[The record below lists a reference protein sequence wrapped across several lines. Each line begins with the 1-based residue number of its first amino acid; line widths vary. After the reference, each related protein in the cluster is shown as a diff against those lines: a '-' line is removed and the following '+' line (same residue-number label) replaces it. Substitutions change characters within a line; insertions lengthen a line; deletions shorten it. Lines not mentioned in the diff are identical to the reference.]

1 MKRTLKLI
9 ILAAWLVLPA
19 TAQKN
24 HNFEVSKNL
33 EIFNNLFKQLD
44 LYYVDTLDA
53 DKLVKTA
60 TGSMLNTLDPYTEYY
75 PDDERDDLKQ
85 MLTGKYAGIGSLIHY
100 SKNEDRCI
108 ISEPFENMPA
118 AEGGL
123 KAGDVI
129 LSIAGKEFGPKG
141 SQNTNEFTESVSNA
155 LRGEPGTSFIV
166 KIQRPGEDKPREI
179 KLTRRAIKT
188 PPISYYGM
196 IAENTGYIYLSS
208 FPEGAATDVRR
219 AVIDLKQKGA
229 KQLVLDLRNNGGGS
243 MQEAIDLVNL
253 FIGKGKTVVELKG
266 KIKSANETYKTQRE
280 ALDPDIPLAVLV
292 NGNTASSSEI
302 TAGTLQDYDRAVV
315 IGTRTY
321 GKGLVQQPID
331 FSDGS
336 AIRLT
341 IARYYTPSGRC
352 IQRPYENGKDSK
364 YEMDWI
370 TRYEHGEFFSKDS
383 IKLDENLRYSTGLG
397 RPVYGG
403 GGIMPDVFVP
413 QDTTGVSSYLIEVS
427 NKGLI
432 LQFSFQ
438 YTDRN
443 RAKLSEYDNEEDL
456 LKYLR
461 HQSIVEQFVRFADS
475 KGVKRRNLLIHKSY
489 KLLERSLYGNII
501 YNILGREQYIRYIN
515 QSDATVKKALD
526 ILERG
531 EAFPK
536 APEATPIIE
545 DKKDDG
551 KEKRTAQA
559 GSFVEDPTQLFRYAS
574 VC

>member
-219 AVIDLKQKGA
+219 AVIGLKQKGA

-321 GKGLVQQPID
+321 GKGLVQQTRPLPY
-331 FSDGS
+331 DGVLK
-336 AIRLT
+336 LT
-341 IARYYTPSGRC
+341 TSRYYIPSGRC
-352 IQRPYENGKDSK
+352 IQAIDYSHRAANGAVNRIPDSL
-364 YEMDWI
+364 
-370 TRYEHGEFFSKDS
+370 TNVFH
-383 IKLDENLRYSTGLG
+383 TAAG
-397 RPVYGG
+397 RPVRDG
-403 GGIMPDVFVP
+403 GGIMPDSVVKVDSVANIVLYLNPGMITSDVLFNFVTEYTHRHATIDP
-413 QDTTGVSSYLIEVS
+413 PEKFDISDEEYENFKRYAKEHNFTYDRQSVKLLDNLKKVAKFEGYDVAEDIKALEAKLTHNEDYDFEHWKPEIKKLLNNEIMLRYYYRR
-427 NKGLI
+427 GLI
-432 LQFSFQ
+432 
-438 YTDRN
+438 RN
-443 RAKLSEYDNEEDL
+443 SLNNDKTLDTALAVLNNPQEYRKML
-456 LKYLR
+456 AP
-461 HQSIVEQFVRFADS
+461 QPGQAQDS
-475 KGVKRRNLLIHKSY
+475 KPS
-489 KLLERSLYGNII
+489 E
-501 YNILGREQYIRYIN
+501 
-515 QSDATVKKALD
+515 KK
-526 ILERG
+526 
-531 EAFPK
+531 
-536 APEATPIIE
+536 
-545 DKKDDG
+545 
-551 KEKRTAQA
+551 
-559 GSFVEDPTQLFRYAS
+559 
-574 VC
+574 

>member
-9 ILAAWLVLPA
+9 ILAAWLALPA

-321 GKGLVQQPID
+321 GKGLVQQTRPLPY
-331 FSDGS
+331 DGVLK
-336 AIRLT
+336 LT
-341 IARYYTPSGRC
+341 TSRYYIPSGRC
-352 IQRPYENGKDSK
+352 IQAIDYSHRAANGAVNRIPDSL
-364 YEMDWI
+364 
-370 TRYEHGEFFSKDS
+370 TNVFH
-383 IKLDENLRYSTGLG
+383 TAAG
-397 RPVYGG
+397 RPVRDG
-403 GGIMPDVFVP
+403 GGIMPDSVVKVDSVANIVLYLNPGMITSDVLFNFVTEYTHRYATIDP
-413 QDTTGVSSYLIEVS
+413 PEKFDISDEEYENFKRYAKEHNFTYDRQSVKLLDNLKKVAKFEGYDVAEDIKALEAKLTHNEDYDFEHWKPEIKKLLNNEIMLRYYYRR
-427 NKGLI
+427 GLI
-432 LQFSFQ
+432 
-438 YTDRN
+438 RN
-443 RAKLSEYDNEEDL
+443 SLNNDKTLDTALAVLNNPQEYRKML
-456 LKYLR
+456 AP
-461 HQSIVEQFVRFADS
+461 QPGQAQDS
-475 KGVKRRNLLIHKSY
+475 KPS
-489 KLLERSLYGNII
+489 E
-501 YNILGREQYIRYIN
+501 
-515 QSDATVKKALD
+515 KK
-526 ILERG
+526 
-531 EAFPK
+531 
-536 APEATPIIE
+536 
-545 DKKDDG
+545 
-551 KEKRTAQA
+551 
-559 GSFVEDPTQLFRYAS
+559 
-574 VC
+574 

>member
-9 ILAAWLVLPA
+9 ILAAWLALPA

-321 GKGLVQQPID
+321 GKGLVQQTRPLPY
-331 FSDGS
+331 DGVLK
-336 AIRLT
+336 LT
-341 IARYYTPSGRC
+341 TSRYYIPSGRC
-352 IQRPYENGKDSK
+352 IQAIDYSHRAANGAVNRIPDSL
-364 YEMDWI
+364 
-370 TRYEHGEFFSKDS
+370 TNVFH
-383 IKLDENLRYSTGLG
+383 TAAG
-397 RPVYGG
+397 RPVRDG
-403 GGIMPDVFVP
+403 GGIMPDSVVKVDSVANIVLYLNPGMITSDVLFNFVTEYTHRHATIDP
-413 QDTTGVSSYLIEVS
+413 PEKFDISDEEYENFKRYAKEHNFTYDRQSVKLLDNLKKVAKFEGYDVAEDIKALEAKLTHNEDYDFEHWKPEIKKLLNNEIMLRYYYRR
-427 NKGLI
+427 GLI
-432 LQFSFQ
+432 
-438 YTDRN
+438 RN
-443 RAKLSEYDNEEDL
+443 SLNNDKTLDTALAVLNNPQAAKISCPRDA
-456 LKYLR
+456 R
-461 HQSIVEQFVRFADS
+461 MVEKSPCPVR
-475 KGVKRRNLLIHKSY
+475 
-489 KLLERSLYGNII
+489 
-501 YNILGREQYIRYIN
+501 
-515 QSDATVKKALD
+515 
-526 ILERG
+526 
-531 EAFPK
+531 
-536 APEATPIIE
+536 
-545 DKKDDG
+545 
-551 KEKRTAQA
+551 
-559 GSFVEDPTQLFRYAS
+559 
-574 VC
+574 

>member
-196 IAENTGYIYLSS
+196 IAESTGYIYLSS

-321 GKGLVQQPID
+321 GKGLVQQTRPLPY
-331 FSDGS
+331 DGVLK
-336 AIRLT
+336 LT
-341 IARYYTPSGRC
+341 TSRYYIPSGRC
-352 IQRPYENGKDSK
+352 IQAIDYSHRAANGAVNRIPDSL
-364 YEMDWI
+364 
-370 TRYEHGEFFSKDS
+370 TNVFH
-383 IKLDENLRYSTGLG
+383 TAAG
-397 RPVYGG
+397 RPVRDG
-403 GGIMPDVFVP
+403 GGIMPDSVVKVDSVANIVLYLNPGMITSDVLFNFVTEYTHRHATIDP
-413 QDTTGVSSYLIEVS
+413 PEKFDISDEEYENFKRYAKEHNFTYDRQSVKLLDNLKKVAKFEGYDVAEDIKALEAKLTHNEDYDFEHWKPEIKKLLNNEIMLRYYYRR
-427 NKGLI
+427 GLI
-432 LQFSFQ
+432 
-438 YTDRN
+438 RN
-443 RAKLSEYDNEEDL
+443 SLNNDKTLDTALAVLNNPQEYHKML
-456 LKYLR
+456 AP
-461 HQSIVEQFVRFADS
+461 QPGQAQDS
-475 KGVKRRNLLIHKSY
+475 KPS
-489 KLLERSLYGNII
+489 E
-501 YNILGREQYIRYIN
+501 
-515 QSDATVKKALD
+515 KK
-526 ILERG
+526 
-531 EAFPK
+531 
-536 APEATPIIE
+536 
-545 DKKDDG
+545 
-551 KEKRTAQA
+551 
-559 GSFVEDPTQLFRYAS
+559 
-574 VC
+574 

>member
-9 ILAAWLVLPA
+9 ILTAWLALPA

-321 GKGLVQQPID
+321 GKGLVQQTRPLPY
-331 FSDGS
+331 DGVLK
-336 AIRLT
+336 LT
-341 IARYYTPSGRC
+341 TSRYYIPSGRC
-352 IQRPYENGKDSK
+352 IQAIDYSHRAANGAVNRIPDSL
-364 YEMDWI
+364 
-370 TRYEHGEFFSKDS
+370 TNVFH
-383 IKLDENLRYSTGLG
+383 TAAG
-397 RPVYGG
+397 RPVRDG
-403 GGIMPDVFVP
+403 GGIMPDSVVKVDSVANIVLYLNPGMITSDVLFNFVTEYTHRHATIDP
-413 QDTTGVSSYLIEVS
+413 PEKFDISDEEYENFKRYAKEHNFTYDRQSVKLLDNLKKVAKFEGYDVAEDIKALEAKLTHNEDYDFEHWKPEIKKLLNNEIMLRYYYRR
-427 NKGLI
+427 GLI
-432 LQFSFQ
+432 
-438 YTDRN
+438 RN
-443 RAKLSEYDNEEDL
+443 SLNNDKTLDTALAVLNNPQEYRKML
-456 LKYLR
+456 AP
-461 HQSIVEQFVRFADS
+461 QPGQAQDS
-475 KGVKRRNLLIHKSY
+475 KPS
-489 KLLERSLYGNII
+489 E
-501 YNILGREQYIRYIN
+501 
-515 QSDATVKKALD
+515 KK
-526 ILERG
+526 
-531 EAFPK
+531 
-536 APEATPIIE
+536 
-545 DKKDDG
+545 
-551 KEKRTAQA
+551 
-559 GSFVEDPTQLFRYAS
+559 
-574 VC
+574 

>member
-9 ILAAWLVLPA
+9 ILAAWLALPA

-44 LYYVDTLDA
+44 LYYVDTLEA

-321 GKGLVQQPID
+321 GKGLVQQTRPLPY
-331 FSDGS
+331 DGVLK
-336 AIRLT
+336 LT
-341 IARYYTPSGRC
+341 TSRYYIPSGRC
-352 IQRPYENGKDSK
+352 IQAIDYSHRAANGAVNRIPDSL
-364 YEMDWI
+364 
-370 TRYEHGEFFSKDS
+370 TNVFH
-383 IKLDENLRYSTGLG
+383 TAAG
-397 RPVYGG
+397 RPVRDG
-403 GGIMPDVFVP
+403 GGIMPDSVVKVDSVANIVLYLNPGMITSDVLFNFVTEYTHRHATIDP
-413 QDTTGVSSYLIEVS
+413 PEKFDISDEEYENFKRYAKEHNFTYDRQSVKLLDNLKKVAKFEGYDVAEDIRGLEAKLTHNEDYDFEHWKPEIKKLLNNEIMLRYYYRR
-427 NKGLI
+427 GLI
-432 LQFSFQ
+432 
-438 YTDRN
+438 RN
-443 RAKLSEYDNEEDL
+443 SLNNDKTLDTALAVLNNPQEYRKML
-456 LKYLR
+456 AP
-461 HQSIVEQFVRFADS
+461 QPGQAQDS
-475 KGVKRRNLLIHKSY
+475 KPS
-489 KLLERSLYGNII
+489 E
-501 YNILGREQYIRYIN
+501 
-515 QSDATVKKALD
+515 KK
-526 ILERG
+526 
-531 EAFPK
+531 
-536 APEATPIIE
+536 
-545 DKKDDG
+545 
-551 KEKRTAQA
+551 
-559 GSFVEDPTQLFRYAS
+559 
-574 VC
+574 

>member
-9 ILAAWLVLPA
+9 ILAAWLALPA

-44 LYYVDTLDA
+44 LYYVDTLEA

-321 GKGLVQQPID
+321 GKGLVQQTRPLPY
-331 FSDGS
+331 DGVLK
-336 AIRLT
+336 LT
-341 IARYYTPSGRC
+341 TSRYYIPSGRC
-352 IQRPYENGKDSK
+352 IQAIDYSHRAANGAVNRIPDSL
-364 YEMDWI
+364 
-370 TRYEHGEFFSKDS
+370 TNVFH
-383 IKLDENLRYSTGLG
+383 TAAG
-397 RPVYGG
+397 RPVRDG
-403 GGIMPDVFVP
+403 GGIMPDSVVKVDSVANIVLYLNPGMITSDVLFNFVTEYTHRHATIDP
-413 QDTTGVSSYLIEVS
+413 PEKFDISDEEYENFKRYAKEHNFTYDRQSVKLLDNLKKVAKFEGYDVAEDIKALEAKLTHNEDYDFEHWKPEIKKLLNNEIMLRYYYRR
-427 NKGLI
+427 GLI
-432 LQFSFQ
+432 
-438 YTDRN
+438 RN
-443 RAKLSEYDNEEDL
+443 SLNNDKTLDTALAVLNNPQEYRKML
-456 LKYLR
+456 AP
-461 HQSIVEQFVRFADS
+461 QPGQAQDS
-475 KGVKRRNLLIHKSY
+475 KPS
-489 KLLERSLYGNII
+489 E
-501 YNILGREQYIRYIN
+501 
-515 QSDATVKKALD
+515 KK
-526 ILERG
+526 
-531 EAFPK
+531 
-536 APEATPIIE
+536 
-545 DKKDDG
+545 
-551 KEKRTAQA
+551 
-559 GSFVEDPTQLFRYAS
+559 
-574 VC
+574 

>member
-9 ILAAWLVLPA
+9 ILAAWLALPA

-44 LYYVDTLDA
+44 LYYVDTLEA

-266 KIKSANETYKTQRE
+266 KVKSANETYKTQRE

-321 GKGLVQQPID
+321 GKGLVQQTRPLPY
-331 FSDGS
+331 DGVLK
-336 AIRLT
+336 LT
-341 IARYYTPSGRC
+341 TSRYYIPSGRC
-352 IQRPYENGKDSK
+352 IQAIDYSHRAANGAVNRIPDSL
-364 YEMDWI
+364 
-370 TRYEHGEFFSKDS
+370 TNVFH
-383 IKLDENLRYSTGLG
+383 TAAG
-397 RPVYGG
+397 RPVRDG
-403 GGIMPDVFVP
+403 GGIMPDSVVKVDSVANIVLYLNPGMITSDVLFNFVTEYTHRHATIDP
-413 QDTTGVSSYLIEVS
+413 PEKFDISDEEYENFKRYAKEHNFTYDRQSVKLLDNLKKVAKFEGYDVAEDIKALEAKLTHNEDYDFEHWKPEIKKLLNNEIMLRYYYRR
-427 NKGLI
+427 GLI
-432 LQFSFQ
+432 
-438 YTDRN
+438 RN
-443 RAKLSEYDNEEDL
+443 SLNNDKTLDTALAVLNNPQEYRKML
-456 LKYLR
+456 AP
-461 HQSIVEQFVRFADS
+461 QPGQVQDS
-475 KGVKRRNLLIHKSY
+475 KPS
-489 KLLERSLYGNII
+489 E
-501 YNILGREQYIRYIN
+501 
-515 QSDATVKKALD
+515 KK
-526 ILERG
+526 
-531 EAFPK
+531 
-536 APEATPIIE
+536 
-545 DKKDDG
+545 
-551 KEKRTAQA
+551 
-559 GSFVEDPTQLFRYAS
+559 
-574 VC
+574 

>member
-321 GKGLVQQPID
+321 GKGLVQQTRPLPY
-331 FSDGS
+331 DGVLK
-336 AIRLT
+336 LT
-341 IARYYTPSGRC
+341 TSRYYIPSGRC
-352 IQRPYENGKDSK
+352 IQAIDYSHRAANGAVNRIPDSL
-364 YEMDWI
+364 
-370 TRYEHGEFFSKDS
+370 TNVFH
-383 IKLDENLRYSTGLG
+383 TAAG
-397 RPVYGG
+397 RPVRDG
-403 GGIMPDVFVP
+403 GGIMPDSVVKVDSVANIVLYLNPGMITSDVLFNFVTEYTHRHATIDP
-413 QDTTGVSSYLIEVS
+413 PEKFDISDEEYENFKRYAKEHNFTYDRQSVKLLDNLKKVAKFEGYDVAEDIKALEAKLTHNEDYDFEHWKPEIKKLLNNEIMLRYYYRR
-427 NKGLI
+427 GLI
-432 LQFSFQ
+432 
-438 YTDRN
+438 RN
-443 RAKLSEYDNEEDL
+443 
-456 LKYLR
+456 
-461 HQSIVEQFVRFADS
+461 
-475 KGVKRRNLLIHKSY
+475 
-489 KLLERSLYGNII
+489 SLN
-501 YNILGREQYIRYIN
+501 NDKTL
-515 QSDATVKKALD
+515 DAALD
-526 ILERG
+526 ILNNPQEYR
-531 EAFPK
+531 K
-536 APEATPIIE
+536 MLAPQPGQAQDSKPSE
-545 DKKDDG
+545 KK
-551 KEKRTAQA
+551 
-559 GSFVEDPTQLFRYAS
+559 
-574 VC
+574 

>member
-44 LYYVDTLDA
+44 LYYVDTLEA

-208 FPEGAATDVRR
+208 FPEEAATDVRR

-321 GKGLVQQPID
+321 GKGLVQQTRPLPY
-331 FSDGS
+331 DGVLK
-336 AIRLT
+336 LT
-341 IARYYTPSGRC
+341 TSRYYIPSGRC
-352 IQRPYENGKDSK
+352 IQAIDYSHRAANGAVNRIPDSL
-364 YEMDWI
+364 
-370 TRYEHGEFFSKDS
+370 TNVFH
-383 IKLDENLRYSTGLG
+383 TAAG
-397 RPVYGG
+397 RPVRDG
-403 GGIMPDVFVP
+403 GGIMPDSVVKVDSVANIVLYLNPGMITSDVLFNFVTEYTHRHATIDP
-413 QDTTGVSSYLIEVS
+413 PEKFDISDEEYENFKRYAKEHNFTYDRQSVKLLDNLKKVAKFEGYDVAEDIKALEAKLTHNEDYDFEHWKPEIKKLLNNEIMLRYYYRR
-427 NKGLI
+427 GLI
-432 LQFSFQ
+432 
-438 YTDRN
+438 RN
-443 RAKLSEYDNEEDL
+443 SLNNDKTLDTALAVLNNPQEYRKML
-456 LKYLR
+456 AP
-461 HQSIVEQFVRFADS
+461 QPGQAQDS
-475 KGVKRRNLLIHKSY
+475 KPS
-489 KLLERSLYGNII
+489 E
-501 YNILGREQYIRYIN
+501 
-515 QSDATVKKALD
+515 KK
-526 ILERG
+526 
-531 EAFPK
+531 
-536 APEATPIIE
+536 
-545 DKKDDG
+545 
-551 KEKRTAQA
+551 
-559 GSFVEDPTQLFRYAS
+559 
-574 VC
+574 

>member
-9 ILAAWLVLPA
+9 ILAAWLALPA

-321 GKGLVQQPID
+321 GKGLVQQTRPLPY
-331 FSDGS
+331 DGVLK
-336 AIRLT
+336 LT
-341 IARYYTPSGRC
+341 TSRYYIPSGRC
-352 IQRPYENGKDSK
+352 IQAIDYSHRAANGAVNRIPDSL
-364 YEMDWI
+364 
-370 TRYEHGEFFSKDS
+370 TNVFH
-383 IKLDENLRYSTGLG
+383 TAAG
-397 RPVYGG
+397 RPVRDG
-403 GGIMPDVFVP
+403 GGIMPDSVVKVDSVANIVLYLNPGMITSDVLFNFVTEYTHRHATIDP
-413 QDTTGVSSYLIEVS
+413 PEKFDISDEEYENFKRYAKEHNFTYDRQSVKLLDNLKKVAKFEGYDVAEDIKALEAKLTHNEDYDFEHWKPEIKKLLNNEIMLRYYYRR
-427 NKGLI
+427 GLI
-432 LQFSFQ
+432 
-438 YTDRN
+438 RN
-443 RAKLSEYDNEEDL
+443 
-456 LKYLR
+456 
-461 HQSIVEQFVRFADS
+461 
-475 KGVKRRNLLIHKSY
+475 
-489 KLLERSLYGNII
+489 SLN
-501 YNILGREQYIRYIN
+501 NDKTL
-515 QSDATVKKALD
+515 DAALD
-526 ILERG
+526 ILNNPQEYR
-531 EAFPK
+531 K
-536 APEATPIIE
+536 MLAPQPGQAQDSKPSE
-545 DKKDDG
+545 KK
-551 KEKRTAQA
+551 
-559 GSFVEDPTQLFRYAS
+559 
-574 VC
+574 

>member
-9 ILAAWLVLPA
+9 ILAAWLALPA

-44 LYYVDTLDA
+44 LYYVDTLEA

-321 GKGLVQQPID
+321 GKGLVQQTRPLPY
-331 FSDGS
+331 DGVLK
-336 AIRLT
+336 LT
-341 IARYYTPSGRC
+341 TSRYYIPSGRC
-352 IQRPYENGKDSK
+352 IQAIDYSHRAANGAVNRIPDSL
-364 YEMDWI
+364 
-370 TRYEHGEFFSKDS
+370 TNVFH
-383 IKLDENLRYSTGLG
+383 TAAG
-397 RPVYGG
+397 RPVRDG
-403 GGIMPDVFVP
+403 GGIMPDSVVKVDSVANIVLYLNPGMITSDVLFNFVTEYTHRYATIDP
-413 QDTTGVSSYLIEVS
+413 PEKFDISDEEYENFKRYAKEHNFTYDRQSVKLLDNLKKVAKFEGYDVAEDIKALEAKLTHNEDYDFEHWKPEIKKLLNNEIMLRYYYRR
-427 NKGLI
+427 GLI
-432 LQFSFQ
+432 
-438 YTDRN
+438 RN
-443 RAKLSEYDNEEDL
+443 SLNNDKTLDTALAVLNNPQEYRKML
-456 LKYLR
+456 AP
-461 HQSIVEQFVRFADS
+461 QPGQAQDS
-475 KGVKRRNLLIHKSY
+475 KPS
-489 KLLERSLYGNII
+489 E
-501 YNILGREQYIRYIN
+501 
-515 QSDATVKKALD
+515 KK
-526 ILERG
+526 
-531 EAFPK
+531 
-536 APEATPIIE
+536 
-545 DKKDDG
+545 
-551 KEKRTAQA
+551 
-559 GSFVEDPTQLFRYAS
+559 
-574 VC
+574 

>member
-9 ILAAWLVLPA
+9 ILAAWLALPA

-321 GKGLVQQPID
+321 GKGLVQQTRPLPY
-331 FSDGS
+331 DGVLK
-336 AIRLT
+336 LT
-341 IARYYTPSGRC
+341 TSRYYIPSGCC
-352 IQRPYENGKDSK
+352 IQAIDYSHRAANGAVNRIPDSL
-364 YEMDWI
+364 
-370 TRYEHGEFFSKDS
+370 TNVFH
-383 IKLDENLRYSTGLG
+383 TAAG
-397 RPVYGG
+397 RPVRDG
-403 GGIMPDVFVP
+403 GGIMPDSVVKVDSVANIVLYLNPGMITSDVLFNFVTEYTHRHATIDP
-413 QDTTGVSSYLIEVS
+413 PEKFDISDEEYENFKRYAKEHNFTYDRQSVKLLDNLKKVAKFEGYDVAEDIKALEAKLTHNEDYDFEHWKPEIKKLLNNEIMLRYYYRR
-427 NKGLI
+427 GLI
-432 LQFSFQ
+432 
-438 YTDRN
+438 RN
-443 RAKLSEYDNEEDL
+443 SLNNDKTLDTALAVLNNPQEYRKML
-456 LKYLR
+456 AP
-461 HQSIVEQFVRFADS
+461 QPGQAQDS
-475 KGVKRRNLLIHKSY
+475 KPS
-489 KLLERSLYGNII
+489 E
-501 YNILGREQYIRYIN
+501 
-515 QSDATVKKALD
+515 KK
-526 ILERG
+526 
-531 EAFPK
+531 
-536 APEATPIIE
+536 
-545 DKKDDG
+545 
-551 KEKRTAQA
+551 
-559 GSFVEDPTQLFRYAS
+559 
-574 VC
+574 

>member
-9 ILAAWLVLPA
+9 ILAAWLALPA

-321 GKGLVQQPID
+321 GKGLVQQTRPLPY
-331 FSDGS
+331 DGVLK
-336 AIRLT
+336 LT
-341 IARYYTPSGRC
+341 TSRYYIPSGRC
-352 IQRPYENGKDSK
+352 IQAIDYSHRAANGAVNRIPDSL
-364 YEMDWI
+364 
-370 TRYEHGEFFSKDS
+370 TNVFH
-383 IKLDENLRYSTGLG
+383 TAAG
-397 RPVYGG
+397 RPVRDG
-403 GGIMPDVFVP
+403 GGIMPDSVVKVDSVANIVLYLNPGMITSDVLFNFVTEYTHRHATIDP
-413 QDTTGVSSYLIEVS
+413 PEKFDISDEEYENFKRYAKEHNFTYDRQSVKLLDNLKKVAKFEGYDVAEDIKALEAKLTHNEDYDFEHWKPEIKKLLNNEIMLRYYYRR
-427 NKGLI
+427 GLI
-432 LQFSFQ
+432 
-438 YTDRN
+438 RN
-443 RAKLSEYDNEEDL
+443 SLNNDKTLDTALAVLNNPQEYRKML
-456 LKYLR
+456 A
-461 HQSIVEQFVRFADS
+461 QQPGQAQDS
-475 KGVKRRNLLIHKSY
+475 KPS
-489 KLLERSLYGNII
+489 E
-501 YNILGREQYIRYIN
+501 
-515 QSDATVKKALD
+515 KK
-526 ILERG
+526 
-531 EAFPK
+531 
-536 APEATPIIE
+536 
-545 DKKDDG
+545 
-551 KEKRTAQA
+551 
-559 GSFVEDPTQLFRYAS
+559 
-574 VC
+574 

>member
-9 ILAAWLVLPA
+9 ILAAWLALPA

-321 GKGLVQQPID
+321 GKGLVQQTRPLPY
-331 FSDGS
+331 DGVLK
-336 AIRLT
+336 LT
-341 IARYYTPSGRC
+341 TSRYYIPSGRC
-352 IQRPYENGKDSK
+352 IQAIDYSHRAANGAVNRIPDSL
-364 YEMDWI
+364 
-370 TRYEHGEFFSKDS
+370 TNVFH
-383 IKLDENLRYSTGLG
+383 TAAG
-397 RPVYGG
+397 RPVRDG
-403 GGIMPDVFVP
+403 GGIMPDSVVKVDSVANIVLYLNPGMITSDVLFNFVTEYTHRHATIDP
-413 QDTTGVSSYLIEVS
+413 PEKFDISDEEYENFKRYAKEHNFTYDRQSVKLLDNLKKVAKFEGYDVAEDIKALEAKLTHNEDYDFEHWKPEIKKLLNNEIMLRYYYRR
-427 NKGLI
+427 GLI
-432 LQFSFQ
+432 
-438 YTDRN
+438 RN
-443 RAKLSEYDNEEDL
+443 SLNNDKTLDTALAVLNNPQEYRKML
-456 LKYLR
+456 
-461 HQSIVEQFVRFADS
+461 
-475 KGVKRRNLLIHKSY
+475 
-489 KLLERSLYGNII
+489 
-501 YNILGREQYIRYIN
+501 
-515 QSDATVKKALD
+515 
-526 ILERG
+526 
-531 EAFPK
+531 
-536 APEATPIIE
+536 APEQQQE
-545 DKKDDG
+545 DG
-551 KEKRTAQA
+551 KDSA
-559 GSFVEDPTQLFRYAS
+559 GNK
-574 VC
+574 

>member
-9 ILAAWLVLPA
+9 ILAAWLALPA

-321 GKGLVQQPID
+321 GKGLVQQTRPLPY
-331 FSDGS
+331 DGVLK
-336 AIRLT
+336 LT
-341 IARYYTPSGRC
+341 TSRYYIPSGRC
-352 IQRPYENGKDSK
+352 IQAIDYSHRAANGAVNRIPDSL
-364 YEMDWI
+364 
-370 TRYEHGEFFSKDS
+370 TNVFH
-383 IKLDENLRYSTGLG
+383 TAAG
-397 RPVYGG
+397 RPVRDG
-403 GGIMPDVFVP
+403 GGIMPDSVVKVDSVANIVLYLNPGMITSDVLFNFVTEYTHRHATIDP
-413 QDTTGVSSYLIEVS
+413 PEKFDISDEEYENFKRYAKEHNFTYDRQSVKLLDELKKVAKFEGYDVAEDIKALEAKLTHNEDYDFEHWKPEIKKLLNNEIMLRYYYRR
-427 NKGLI
+427 GLI
-432 LQFSFQ
+432 
-438 YTDRN
+438 RN
-443 RAKLSEYDNEEDL
+443 SLNNDKTLDTALAVLNNPQEYRKML
-456 LKYLR
+456 AP
-461 HQSIVEQFVRFADS
+461 QPGQAQDS
-475 KGVKRRNLLIHKSY
+475 KPS
-489 KLLERSLYGNII
+489 E
-501 YNILGREQYIRYIN
+501 
-515 QSDATVKKALD
+515 KK
-526 ILERG
+526 
-531 EAFPK
+531 
-536 APEATPIIE
+536 
-545 DKKDDG
+545 
-551 KEKRTAQA
+551 
-559 GSFVEDPTQLFRYAS
+559 
-574 VC
+574 

>member
-9 ILAAWLVLPA
+9 ILAAWLALPA

-266 KIKSANETYKTQRE
+266 KIKSANETYQTQRE

-321 GKGLVQQPID
+321 GKGLVQQTRPLPY
-331 FSDGS
+331 DGVLK
-336 AIRLT
+336 LT
-341 IARYYTPSGRC
+341 TSRYYIPSGRC
-352 IQRPYENGKDSK
+352 IQAIDYSHRAANGAVNRIPDSL
-364 YEMDWI
+364 
-370 TRYEHGEFFSKDS
+370 TNVFH
-383 IKLDENLRYSTGLG
+383 TAAG
-397 RPVYGG
+397 RPVRDG
-403 GGIMPDVFVP
+403 GGIMPDSVVKVDSVANIVLYLNPGMITSDVLFNFVTEYTHRHATIDP
-413 QDTTGVSSYLIEVS
+413 PEKFDISDEEYENFKRYAKEHNFTYDRQSVKLLDNLKKVAKFEGYDVAEDIKALEAKLTHNEDYDFEHWKPEIKKLLNNEIMLRYYYRR
-427 NKGLI
+427 GLI
-432 LQFSFQ
+432 
-438 YTDRN
+438 RN
-443 RAKLSEYDNEEDL
+443 SLNNDKTLDTALAVLNNPQEYRKML
-456 LKYLR
+456 AP
-461 HQSIVEQFVRFADS
+461 QPGQAQDS
-475 KGVKRRNLLIHKSY
+475 KPS
-489 KLLERSLYGNII
+489 E
-501 YNILGREQYIRYIN
+501 
-515 QSDATVKKALD
+515 KK
-526 ILERG
+526 
-531 EAFPK
+531 
-536 APEATPIIE
+536 
-545 DKKDDG
+545 
-551 KEKRTAQA
+551 
-559 GSFVEDPTQLFRYAS
+559 
-574 VC
+574 

>member
-9 ILAAWLVLPA
+9 ILAAWLALPA

-321 GKGLVQQPID
+321 GKGLVQQTRPLPY
-331 FSDGS
+331 DGVLK
-336 AIRLT
+336 LT
-341 IARYYTPSGRC
+341 TSRYYIPSGRC
-352 IQRPYENGKDSK
+352 IQAIDYSHRAANGAVNRIPDSL
-364 YEMDWI
+364 
-370 TRYEHGEFFSKDS
+370 TNVFR
-383 IKLDENLRYSTGLG
+383 TAAG
-397 RPVYGG
+397 RPVRDG
-403 GGIMPDVFVP
+403 GGIMPDSVVKVDSVANIVLYLNPGMITSDVLFNFVTEYTHRHATIDP
-413 QDTTGVSSYLIEVS
+413 PEKFDISDEEYENFKRYAKEHNFTYDRQSVKLLDNLKKVAKFEGYDVAEDIKALEAKLTHNEDYDFEHWKPEIKKLLNNEIMLRYYYRR
-427 NKGLI
+427 GLI
-432 LQFSFQ
+432 
-438 YTDRN
+438 RN
-443 RAKLSEYDNEEDL
+443 SLNNDKTLDTALAVLNNPQEYRKML
-456 LKYLR
+456 AP
-461 HQSIVEQFVRFADS
+461 QPGQAQDS
-475 KGVKRRNLLIHKSY
+475 KPS
-489 KLLERSLYGNII
+489 E
-501 YNILGREQYIRYIN
+501 
-515 QSDATVKKALD
+515 KK
-526 ILERG
+526 
-531 EAFPK
+531 
-536 APEATPIIE
+536 
-545 DKKDDG
+545 
-551 KEKRTAQA
+551 
-559 GSFVEDPTQLFRYAS
+559 
-574 VC
+574 

>member
-9 ILAAWLVLPA
+9 ILAAWLALPA

-44 LYYVDTLDA
+44 LYYVDTLEA

-321 GKGLVQQPID
+321 GKGLVQQTRPLPY
-331 FSDGS
+331 DGVLK
-336 AIRLT
+336 LT
-341 IARYYTPSGRC
+341 TSWYYIPSGRC
-352 IQRPYENGKDSK
+352 IQAIDYSHRAANGAVNRIPDSL
-364 YEMDWI
+364 
-370 TRYEHGEFFSKDS
+370 TNVFH
-383 IKLDENLRYSTGLG
+383 TAAG
-397 RPVYGG
+397 RPVRDG
-403 GGIMPDVFVP
+403 GGIMPDSVVKVDSVANIVLYLNPGMITSDVLFNFVTEYTHRHATIDP
-413 QDTTGVSSYLIEVS
+413 PEKFDISDEEYENFKRYAKEHNFTYDRQSVKLLDNLKKVAKFEGYDVAEDIKALEAKLTHNEDYDFEHWKPEIKKLLNNEIMLRYYYRR
-427 NKGLI
+427 GLI
-432 LQFSFQ
+432 
-438 YTDRN
+438 RN
-443 RAKLSEYDNEEDL
+443 SLNNDKTLDTALAVLNNPQEYRKML
-456 LKYLR
+456 AP
-461 HQSIVEQFVRFADS
+461 QPGQAQDS
-475 KGVKRRNLLIHKSY
+475 KPS
-489 KLLERSLYGNII
+489 E
-501 YNILGREQYIRYIN
+501 
-515 QSDATVKKALD
+515 KK
-526 ILERG
+526 
-531 EAFPK
+531 
-536 APEATPIIE
+536 
-545 DKKDDG
+545 
-551 KEKRTAQA
+551 
-559 GSFVEDPTQLFRYAS
+559 
-574 VC
+574 

>member
-9 ILAAWLVLPA
+9 ILAAWLALPA

-321 GKGLVQQPID
+321 GKGLVQQTRPLPY
-331 FSDGS
+331 DGVLK
-336 AIRLT
+336 LT
-341 IARYYTPSGRC
+341 TSRYYIPSGRC
-352 IQRPYENGKDSK
+352 IQAIDYSHRAANGAVNRIPDSL
-364 YEMDWI
+364 
-370 TRYEHGEFFSKDS
+370 TNVFH
-383 IKLDENLRYSTGLG
+383 TAAG
-397 RPVYGG
+397 RPVRDG
-403 GGIMPDVFVP
+403 GGIMPDSVVKVDSVANIVLYLNPGMITSDVLFNFVTEYTHRHATIDP
-413 QDTTGVSSYLIEVS
+413 PEKFDISDEEYENFKRYAKEHNFTYDRQSVKLLDNLKKVAKFEGYDVAEDIKALEAKLTHNEDYDFEHWKPEIKKLLNNEIMLRYYYRR
-427 NKGLI
+427 GLI
-432 LQFSFQ
+432 
-438 YTDRN
+438 RN
-443 RAKLSEYDNEEDL
+443 SLNNDKTLDTALAVLNNPQEYRKMLAPQPGQAQESKPSE
-456 LKYLR
+456 
-461 HQSIVEQFVRFADS
+461 
-475 KGVKRRNLLIHKSY
+475 
-489 KLLERSLYGNII
+489 
-501 YNILGREQYIRYIN
+501 
-515 QSDATVKKALD
+515 KK
-526 ILERG
+526 
-531 EAFPK
+531 
-536 APEATPIIE
+536 
-545 DKKDDG
+545 
-551 KEKRTAQA
+551 
-559 GSFVEDPTQLFRYAS
+559 
-574 VC
+574 

>member
-9 ILAAWLVLPA
+9 ILAAWLALPA

-166 KIQRPGEDKPREI
+166 KIKRPGEDKPREI

-219 AVIDLKQKGA
+219 AVVDLKQKGA

-321 GKGLVQQPID
+321 GKGLVQQTRPLPY
-331 FSDGS
+331 DGVLK
-336 AIRLT
+336 LT
-341 IARYYTPSGRC
+341 TSRYYIPSGRC
-352 IQRPYENGKDSK
+352 IQAIDYSHRAANGAVNRIPDSL
-364 YEMDWI
+364 
-370 TRYEHGEFFSKDS
+370 TNVFH
-383 IKLDENLRYSTGLG
+383 TAAG
-397 RPVYGG
+397 RPVRDG
-403 GGIMPDVFVP
+403 GGIMPDSVVKVDSVANIVLYLNPGMITSDVLFNFVTEYTHRHATIDP
-413 QDTTGVSSYLIEVS
+413 PEKFDISDEEYENFKRYAKEHNFTYDRQSVKLLDNLKKVAKFEGYDVAEDIKALEAKLTHNEDYDFEHWKPEIKKLLNNEIMLRYYYRR
-427 NKGLI
+427 GLI
-432 LQFSFQ
+432 
-438 YTDRN
+438 RN
-443 RAKLSEYDNEEDL
+443 SLNNDKTLDTALAVLNNPQEYRKML
-456 LKYLR
+456 AP
-461 HQSIVEQFVRFADS
+461 QPGQAQDS
-475 KGVKRRNLLIHKSY
+475 KPS
-489 KLLERSLYGNII
+489 E
-501 YNILGREQYIRYIN
+501 
-515 QSDATVKKALD
+515 KK
-526 ILERG
+526 
-531 EAFPK
+531 
-536 APEATPIIE
+536 
-545 DKKDDG
+545 
-551 KEKRTAQA
+551 
-559 GSFVEDPTQLFRYAS
+559 
-574 VC
+574 

>member
-129 LSIAGKEFGPKG
+129 LSIAGKEFGPQG

-321 GKGLVQQPID
+321 GKGLVQQTRPLPY
-331 FSDGS
+331 DGVLK
-336 AIRLT
+336 LT
-341 IARYYTPSGRC
+341 TSRYYIPSGRC
-352 IQRPYENGKDSK
+352 IQAIDYSHRAANGAVNRIPDSL
-364 YEMDWI
+364 
-370 TRYEHGEFFSKDS
+370 TNVFH
-383 IKLDENLRYSTGLG
+383 TAAG
-397 RPVYGG
+397 RPVRDG
-403 GGIMPDVFVP
+403 GGIMPDSVVKVDSVANIVLYLNPGMITSDVLFNFVTEYTHRHATIDP
-413 QDTTGVSSYLIEVS
+413 PEKFDISDEEYENFKRYAKEHNFTYDRQSVKLLDNLKKVAKFEGYDVAEDIKALEAKLTHNEDYDFEHWKPEIKKLLNNEIMLRYYYRR
-427 NKGLI
+427 GLI
-432 LQFSFQ
+432 
-438 YTDRN
+438 RN
-443 RAKLSEYDNEEDL
+443 SLNNDKTLDTALAVLNNPQEYRKML
-456 LKYLR
+456 AP
-461 HQSIVEQFVRFADS
+461 QPGQAQDS
-475 KGVKRRNLLIHKSY
+475 KPS
-489 KLLERSLYGNII
+489 E
-501 YNILGREQYIRYIN
+501 
-515 QSDATVKKALD
+515 KK
-526 ILERG
+526 
-531 EAFPK
+531 
-536 APEATPIIE
+536 
-545 DKKDDG
+545 
-551 KEKRTAQA
+551 
-559 GSFVEDPTQLFRYAS
+559 
-574 VC
+574 

>member
-9 ILAAWLVLPA
+9 ILAAWLALPA

-321 GKGLVQQPID
+321 GKGLVQQTRPLPY
-331 FSDGS
+331 DGVLK
-336 AIRLT
+336 LT
-341 IARYYTPSGRC
+341 TSRYYIPSGRC
-352 IQRPYENGKDSK
+352 IQAIDYSHRAANGAVNRIPDSL
-364 YEMDWI
+364 
-370 TRYEHGEFFSKDS
+370 TNVFH
-383 IKLDENLRYSTGLG
+383 TAAG
-397 RPVYGG
+397 RPVRDG
-403 GGIMPDVFVP
+403 GGIMPDSVVKVDSVANIVLYLNPGMITSDVLFNFVTEYTHRHATIDP
-413 QDTTGVSSYLIEVS
+413 PEKFDISDEEYENFKRYAKEHNFTYDRQSVKLLDNLKKVAKFEGYDVAEDIKALEAKLTHNEDYDFEHWKPEIKKLLNNEIMLRYYYRR
-427 NKGLI
+427 GLI
-432 LQFSFQ
+432 
-438 YTDRN
+438 RN
-443 RAKLSEYDNEEDL
+443 SLNNDKTLDTALAVLNNPQEYRKMLSP
-456 LKYLR
+456 
-461 HQSIVEQFVRFADS
+461 QPGQAQDS
-475 KGVKRRNLLIHKSY
+475 KPS
-489 KLLERSLYGNII
+489 E
-501 YNILGREQYIRYIN
+501 
-515 QSDATVKKALD
+515 KK
-526 ILERG
+526 
-531 EAFPK
+531 
-536 APEATPIIE
+536 
-545 DKKDDG
+545 
-551 KEKRTAQA
+551 
-559 GSFVEDPTQLFRYAS
+559 
-574 VC
+574 

>member
-9 ILAAWLVLPA
+9 ILAAWLALPA

-44 LYYVDTLDA
+44 LYYVDTLEA

-208 FPEGAATDVRR
+208 FPERAATDVRR

-321 GKGLVQQPID
+321 GKGLVQQTRPLPY
-331 FSDGS
+331 DGVLK
-336 AIRLT
+336 LT
-341 IARYYTPSGRC
+341 TSRYYIPSGRC
-352 IQRPYENGKDSK
+352 IQAIDYSHRAANGAVNRIPDSL
-364 YEMDWI
+364 
-370 TRYEHGEFFSKDS
+370 TNVFH
-383 IKLDENLRYSTGLG
+383 TAAG
-397 RPVYGG
+397 RPVRDG
-403 GGIMPDVFVP
+403 GGIMPDSVVKVDSVANIVLYLNPGMITSDVLFNFVTEYTHRHATIDP
-413 QDTTGVSSYLIEVS
+413 PEKFDISDEEYENFKRYAKEHNFTYDRQSVKLLDNLKKVAKFEGYDVAEDIKALEAKLTHNEDYDFEHWKPEIKKLLNNEIMLRYYYRR
-427 NKGLI
+427 GLI
-432 LQFSFQ
+432 
-438 YTDRN
+438 RN
-443 RAKLSEYDNEEDL
+443 SLNNDKTLDTALAVLNNPQEYRKML
-456 LKYLR
+456 AP
-461 HQSIVEQFVRFADS
+461 QPGQAQDS
-475 KGVKRRNLLIHKSY
+475 KPS
-489 KLLERSLYGNII
+489 E
-501 YNILGREQYIRYIN
+501 
-515 QSDATVKKALD
+515 KK
-526 ILERG
+526 
-531 EAFPK
+531 
-536 APEATPIIE
+536 
-545 DKKDDG
+545 
-551 KEKRTAQA
+551 
-559 GSFVEDPTQLFRYAS
+559 
-574 VC
+574 

>member
-44 LYYVDTLDA
+44 LYYVDTLEA

-321 GKGLVQQPID
+321 GKGLVQQTRPLPY
-331 FSDGS
+331 DGVLK
-336 AIRLT
+336 LT
-341 IARYYTPSGRC
+341 TSRYYIPSGRC
-352 IQRPYENGKDSK
+352 IQAIDYSHRAANGAVNRIPDSL
-364 YEMDWI
+364 
-370 TRYEHGEFFSKDS
+370 TNVFH
-383 IKLDENLRYSTGLG
+383 TAAG
-397 RPVYGG
+397 RPVRDG
-403 GGIMPDVFVP
+403 GGIMPDSVVKVDSVANIVLYLNPGMITSDVLFNFVTEYTHRHATIDP
-413 QDTTGVSSYLIEVS
+413 PEKFDISDEEYENFKRYAKEHNFTYDRQSVKLLDNLKKVAKFEGYDVAEDIKALEAKLTHNEDYDFEHWKPEIKKLLNNEIMLRYYYRR
-427 NKGLI
+427 GLI
-432 LQFSFQ
+432 
-438 YTDRN
+438 RN
-443 RAKLSEYDNEEDL
+443 
-456 LKYLR
+456 
-461 HQSIVEQFVRFADS
+461 
-475 KGVKRRNLLIHKSY
+475 
-489 KLLERSLYGNII
+489 SLN
-501 YNILGREQYIRYIN
+501 NDKTL
-515 QSDATVKKALD
+515 DAALD
-526 ILERG
+526 ILNNPQEYR
-531 EAFPK
+531 K
-536 APEATPIIE
+536 MLAPQPGQAQDSKPSE
-545 DKKDDG
+545 KK
-551 KEKRTAQA
+551 
-559 GSFVEDPTQLFRYAS
+559 
-574 VC
+574 

>member
-9 ILAAWLVLPA
+9 ILAAWLALPA

-141 SQNTNEFTESVSNA
+141 SQDTNEFTESVSNA

-321 GKGLVQQPID
+321 GKGLVQQTRPLPY
-331 FSDGS
+331 DGVLK
-336 AIRLT
+336 LT
-341 IARYYTPSGRC
+341 TSRYYIPSGRC
-352 IQRPYENGKDSK
+352 IQAIDYSHRAANGAVNRIPDSL
-364 YEMDWI
+364 
-370 TRYEHGEFFSKDS
+370 TNVFH
-383 IKLDENLRYSTGLG
+383 TAAG
-397 RPVYGG
+397 RPVRDG
-403 GGIMPDVFVP
+403 GGIMPDSVVKVDSVANIVLYLNPGMITSDVLFNFVTEYTHRHATIDP
-413 QDTTGVSSYLIEVS
+413 PEKFDISDEEYENFKRYAKEHNFTYDRQSVKLLDNLKKVAKFEGYDVAEDIKALEAKLTHNEDYDFEHWKPEIKKLLNNEIMLRYYYRR
-427 NKGLI
+427 GLI
-432 LQFSFQ
+432 
-438 YTDRN
+438 RN
-443 RAKLSEYDNEEDL
+443 SLNNDKTLDTALAVLNNPQEYRKML
-456 LKYLR
+456 AP
-461 HQSIVEQFVRFADS
+461 QPGQAQDS
-475 KGVKRRNLLIHKSY
+475 KPS
-489 KLLERSLYGNII
+489 E
-501 YNILGREQYIRYIN
+501 
-515 QSDATVKKALD
+515 KK
-526 ILERG
+526 
-531 EAFPK
+531 
-536 APEATPIIE
+536 
-545 DKKDDG
+545 
-551 KEKRTAQA
+551 
-559 GSFVEDPTQLFRYAS
+559 
-574 VC
+574 

>member
-44 LYYVDTLDA
+44 LYYVDTLEA

-321 GKGLVQQPID
+321 GKGLVQQTRPLPY
-331 FSDGS
+331 DGVLK
-336 AIRLT
+336 LT
-341 IARYYTPSGRC
+341 TSRYYIPSGRC
-352 IQRPYENGKDSK
+352 IQAIDYSHRAANGAVNRIPDSL
-364 YEMDWI
+364 
-370 TRYEHGEFFSKDS
+370 TNVFH
-383 IKLDENLRYSTGLG
+383 TAAG
-397 RPVYGG
+397 RPVRDG
-403 GGIMPDVFVP
+403 GGIMPDSVVKVDSVANIVLYLNPGMITSDVLFNFVTEYTHRHATIDP
-413 QDTTGVSSYLIEVS
+413 PEKFDISDEEYENFKRYAKEHNFTYDRQSVKLLDNLKKVAKFEGYDVAEDIKALEAKLTHNEDYDFEHWKPEIKKLLNNEIMLRYYYRR
-427 NKGLI
+427 GLI
-432 LQFSFQ
+432 
-438 YTDRN
+438 RN
-443 RAKLSEYDNEEDL
+443 SLNNDKTLDTALAVLNNPQEYRKML
-456 LKYLR
+456 AP
-461 HQSIVEQFVRFADS
+461 QPGQAQDS
-475 KGVKRRNLLIHKSY
+475 KPS
-489 KLLERSLYGNII
+489 E
-501 YNILGREQYIRYIN
+501 
-515 QSDATVKKALD
+515 KK
-526 ILERG
+526 
-531 EAFPK
+531 
-536 APEATPIIE
+536 
-545 DKKDDG
+545 
-551 KEKRTAQA
+551 
-559 GSFVEDPTQLFRYAS
+559 
-574 VC
+574 

>member
-9 ILAAWLVLPA
+9 ILAAWLALPA

-44 LYYVDTLDA
+44 LYYVDTLES

-60 TGSMLNTLDPYTEYY
+60 TSSMLNTLDPYTEYY

-321 GKGLVQQPID
+321 GKGLVQQTRPLPY
-331 FSDGS
+331 DGVLK
-336 AIRLT
+336 LT
-341 IARYYTPSGRC
+341 TSRYYIPSGRC
-352 IQRPYENGKDSK
+352 IQAIDYSHRAANGAVNRIPDSL
-364 YEMDWI
+364 
-370 TRYEHGEFFSKDS
+370 TNVFH
-383 IKLDENLRYSTGLG
+383 TAAG
-397 RPVYGG
+397 RPVRDG
-403 GGIMPDVFVP
+403 GGIMPDSVVKVDSVANIVLYLNPGMITSDVLFNFVTEYTHRHATIDP
-413 QDTTGVSSYLIEVS
+413 PEKFDISDEEYENFKRYAKEHNFTYDRQSVKLLDNLKKVAKFEGYDVAEDIKALEAKLTHNEDYDFEHWKPEIKKLLNNEIMLRYYYRR
-427 NKGLI
+427 GLI
-432 LQFSFQ
+432 
-438 YTDRN
+438 RN
-443 RAKLSEYDNEEDL
+443 SLNNDKTLDTALAVLNNPQEYRKML
-456 LKYLR
+456 AP
-461 HQSIVEQFVRFADS
+461 QPGQAQDS
-475 KGVKRRNLLIHKSY
+475 KPS
-489 KLLERSLYGNII
+489 E
-501 YNILGREQYIRYIN
+501 
-515 QSDATVKKALD
+515 KK
-526 ILERG
+526 
-531 EAFPK
+531 
-536 APEATPIIE
+536 
-545 DKKDDG
+545 
-551 KEKRTAQA
+551 
-559 GSFVEDPTQLFRYAS
+559 
-574 VC
+574 